1 MAHLNSDYRTKQM
14 AIRKRRFKRRKLTT
28 NISSKLVGQIGQETK
43 SLLERRFKAL
53 AIDFDSLDK
62 TNFNPFLLL
71 ITAPVYNLFSPFEI
85 AERLQLGKAYH
96 GDDTAF
102 GRFGEEKLL
111 PLFGVTECPEKGKKA
126 DWEPVDCQVQVDGK
140 RYIMS
145 IKSGP
150 WTMNQS
156 HANAMIEKF
165 PQIHQQTGD
174 PIMIGIMYGRYENLN
189 NKPALVEQHLG
200 NPEWFDFLVGRDFWE
215 FISGVRDIH
224 KHIFGAI
231 RTAQMEFAKE
241 HSDET
246 FQEKLVSNRLK
257 IAASL
262 RKAFDVME
270 EEDFW
275 ETLFN
280 NMF

>member
-1 MAHLNSDYRTKQM
+1 LADELPPGLLD
-14 AIRKRRFKRRKLTT
+14 AICH
-28 NISSKLVGQIGQETK
+28 ETK
-43 SLLERRFKAL
+43 SLLERRFQQL
-53 AIDFDSLDK
+53 AVNFDAIEK

-71 ITAPVYNLFSPFEI
+71 ITAPVYNLFSPFEV

-102 GRFGEEKLL
+102 GRFGEERLL
-111 PLFGVTECPEKGKKA
+111 PLFGVDECPEKGSSPQ
-126 DWEPVDCQVQVDGK
+126 WEPVDCQIEVEG
-140 RYIMS
+140 RHYIMS

-150 WTMNQS
+150 WTMNQA

-165 PQIHQQTGD
+165 PKIHEETGD
-174 PIMIGIMYGRYENLN
+174 PILIGIMYGRYENLS
-189 NKPALVEQHLG
+189 NKPHLVDQELG
-200 NPEWFDFLVGRDFWE
+200 EPDWFDFLVGRDFWE
-215 FISGVRDIH
+215 FISGIRNVH
-224 KHIFGAI
+224 KHIFQAI
-231 RTAQMEFAKE
+231 RRAQMEFAQE
-241 HSDET
+241 HQDET
-246 FQEKLVSNRLK
+246 FHERLVSNRLK

>member
-1 MAHLNSDYRTKQM
+1 MALRERRFR
-14 AIRKRRFKRRKLTT
+14 RKRLTDKVPQAIT
-28 NISSKLVGQIGQETK
+28 DQIAAETQA
-43 SLLERRFKAL
+43 LLERRFQKL
-53 AIDFDSLDK
+53 AVDFDSIEK

-85 AERLQLGKAYH
+85 ADRLQLGKAYH

-111 PLFGVTECPEKGKKA
+111 PLFGVTCASEKSHMKA
-126 DWEPVDCQVQVDGK
+126 GWEPIDCSIEVEGV
-140 RYIMS
+140 RYLMN

-150 WTMNQS
+150 WTINQA
-156 HANAMIEKF
+156 HANAMIDKF
-165 PQIHQQTGD
+165 PAIRKSTGAN
-174 PIMIGIMYGRYENLN
+174 IMIGIMYGRYENLN
-189 NKPALVEQHLG
+189 NKPGLVEQAIG
-200 NPEWFDFLVGRDFWE
+200 SPEWFDCLVGRDFWE
-215 FISGVRDIH
+215 FISGVKDVH
-224 KHIFGAI
+224 KYIFNAI
-231 RTAQMEFAKE
+231 KKGQLEFAAQHK
-241 HSDET
+241 DET

-262 RKAFDVME
+262 RKAFNVME

-275 ETLFN
+275 GTLFN

>member
-1 MAHLNSDYRTKQM
+1 MRDRRFQRRRLRAKAPKGLVRRIAEETKQ
-14 AIRKRRFKRRKLTT
+14 
-28 NISSKLVGQIGQETK
+28 
-43 SLLERRFKAL
+43 LLERRFQTL
-53 AIDFDSLDK
+53 AVDFDSITK

-71 ITAPVYNLFSPFEI
+71 ITAPVYNLYSPFEI

-102 GRFGEEKLL
+102 GRYGEERLL
-111 PLFGVTECPEKGKKA
+111 PLFGVEKCPEKEKNA
-126 DWEPVDCQVQVDGK
+126 ALWEPVDNQVVVDGT

-165 PQIHQQTGD
+165 PAVHEQTGD

-189 NKPALVEQHLG
+189 NKPALVEGELG
-200 NPEWFDFLVGRDFWE
+200 SPDWFDYLVGRDFWE
-215 FISGVRDIH
+215 FVSGIKNVH
-224 KHIFGAI
+224 HVIFDAI
-231 RTAQMEFAKE
+231 RQAQREFAEE
-241 HSDET
+241 HKDET
-246 FQEKLVSNRLK
+246 FHEKLVSNRLK
-257 IAASL
+257 VAASL
-262 RKAFDVME
+262 RKAFAVME